1 MRFSNKVA
9 LITGAG
15 SGMGRA
21 IALQFAREGAKIIV
35 NDLVPQQGEGTLAM
49 LKELGAE
56 GIFLQSNVTQATEVQ
71 EMIAEAVNTY
81 GRIDILINNAGI
93 IVPGKVDAIS
103 EADFDKAMAVN
114 VKGVFLVSKYTLPV
128 MKKAGGGVIV
138 NMASVAAFKGYV
150 DRSVYCA
157 SKGAVVSLTRAMAM
171 DYIKDNIRVNCVC
184 PGTIDTPALEKLI
197 QDSADPEAARKA
209 LIARQPL
216 GRLGT
221 DEEIAHAILYAAS
234 DEAAYMTGSAL
245 IIDGGA
251 TL

>member
-1 MRFSNKVA
+1 MRFVDKVV

-21 IALQFAREGAKIIV
+21 TALLFAKEGAKVIV
-35 NDLVPQQGEGTLAM
+35 NDLVPKRGEETLAM
-49 LKELGAE
+49 IKELGAE
-56 GIFLQSNVTQATEVQ
+56 GIFLQSDVTKAAEVETMVQ
-71 EMIAEAVNTY
+71 KALEAY
-81 GRIDILINNAGI
+81 GRIDILINNAGV
-93 IVPGKVDAIS
+93 IVPGAVDTVT
-103 EADFDKAMAVN
+103 EVDFDRAFNVN
-114 VKGVFLVSKYTLPV
+114 VKGVFLVSKYIVPA

-138 NMASVAAFKGYV
+138 NMGSVAAFKGYA

-157 SKGAVVSLTRAMAM
+157 SKGAVVSMTRAMAM

-184 PGTIDTPALEKLI
+184 PGTIDTPALEERI
-197 QDSADPEAARKA
+197 QDSADPEATRKA

-221 DEEIAHAILYAAS
+221 DEEIAHAVLFAAS
-234 DEAAYMTGSAL
+234 PEASYMVGSAL

>member
-21 IALQFAREGAKIIV
+21 IALQFAKEGAKVIV

-49 LKELGAE
+49 LKKLGAE
-56 GIFLQSNVTQATEVQ
+56 GVFLQSNVTQATEVQ
-71 EMIAEAVNTY
+71 AMIAQAVNTY

-114 VKGVFLVSKYTLPV
+114 VKGVFLVSKYTIPV

-197 QDSADPEAARKA
+197 QASADPTAAQKA

-221 DEEIAHAILYAAS
+221 AEEIAHAILYAAS

>member
-1 MRFSNKVA
+1 MRFSNKTV
-9 LITGAG
+9 LITGSG

-21 IALQFAREGAKIIV
+21 TALQFAKEGAKIIV
-35 NDLVPQQGEGTLAM
+35 NDLVPKRGEETLAM
-49 LKELGAE
+49 IKKLGAE

-71 EMIAEAVNTY
+71 AMITEAINTY
-81 GRIDILINNAGI
+81 GRIDILINNAGV
-93 IVPGKVDAIS
+93 IVPGKVDTIS
-103 EADFDKAMAVN
+103 EADFDKAMTVN
-114 VKGVFLVSKYTLPV
+114 VKGVFLVSKYTIPA
-128 MKKAGGGVIV
+128 MKKTGGGVIV
-138 NMASVAAFKGYV
+138 NMGSVAAFKGYT

-157 SKGAVVSLTRAMAM
+157 SKGAVVSLTKAMAM

-184 PGTIDTPALEKLI
+184 PGTIYTPALEERI
-197 QDSADPEAARKA
+197 QDSVDPETTKKA

-234 DEAAYMTGSAL
+234 DEAAYMIGSAL

>member
-1 MRFSNKVA
+1 MRFSNKVV

-21 IALQFAREGAKIIV
+21 TALAFAKEGAKVIV
-35 NDLVPQQGEGTLAM
+35 NDLVSKRGEETLAM
-49 LKELGAE
+49 IKQQGAE
-56 GIFLQSNVTQATEVQ
+56 GIFLQSNVTQATEV
-71 EMIAEAVNTY
+71 ETMVNEALEAY
-81 GRIDILINNAGI
+81 GRIDILINNAGV
-93 IVPGKVDAIS
+93 IVPGAVDTLT
-103 EADFDKAMAVN
+103 EADFDKAFNVN
-114 VKGVFLVSKYTLPV
+114 VKGVFLVSKYVIPA
-128 MKKAGGGVIV
+128 MKRAGSGVVV
-138 NMASVAAFKGYV
+138 NMGSVAAFKGYA

-157 SKGAVVSLTRAMAM
+157 SKGAIVSLTKAMAM
-171 DYIKDNIRVNCVC
+171 DYIKENIRVNCVC
-184 PGTIDTPALEKLI
+184 PGTIYTPALEERI
-197 QDSADPEAARKA
+197 QDSDDPETTKKA

-234 DEAAYMTGSAL
+234 PEAAYMIGSAL

>member
-1 MRFSNKVA
+1 MRFVDKVV

-21 IALQFAREGAKIIV
+21 TALLFAKEGAKVIV
-35 NDLVPQQGEGTLAM
+35 NDLVPKRGEETLAM
-49 LKELGAE
+49 IKELGAE
-56 GIFLQSNVTQATEVQ
+56 GIFLQSDVTKAAEVETMVQ
-71 EMIAEAVNTY
+71 KALEAY
-81 GRIDILINNAGI
+81 GRIDILINNAGV
-93 IVPGKVDAIS
+93 IVPGAVDTVT
-103 EADFDKAMAVN
+103 EVDFDRAFNVN
-114 VKGVFLVSKYTLPV
+114 VKGVFLVSKYIVPA

-138 NMASVAAFKGYV
+138 NMGSVAAFKGYA

-157 SKGAVVSLTRAMAM
+157 SKGAVVSMTRAMAM

-184 PGTIDTPALEKLI
+184 PGTIDTPALEERI
-197 QDSADPEAARKA
+197 QDSADPEATRKA

-221 DEEIAHAILYAAS
+221 DEEIAHAVLFAAS
-234 DEAAYMTGSAL
+234 PAASYMVGSAL